1 MARLS
6 PDKAKVL
13 RDRIWNELIPG
24 DIIKIKLG
32 DIIRADVRLLK
43 GGPVKIYKVWPSLI
57 DAVVI
62 ATGSRTKFGEHTHPV
77 DTTNQDDQY
86 QKARTVTFVDF
97 TAILQFCMCVAVVAM
112 LIETVVMDTNS
123 LAYNALRDNGNWL
136 PSLVSAG
143 FAAAGARYNER
154 ELMLQKKALD
164 WKLYALACLD
174 FKGLLLLLLERKP
187 RYSKPKLYLLSDFGD

>member
-13 RDRIWNELIPG
+13 RDRIWNEIDATLLIPG

-43 GGPVKIYKVWPSLI
+43 GGPVKIYKGPLTGVSFSRDTYKEDFFASGSICTQGEI

-86 QKARTVTFVDF
+86 QKDF

-112 LIETVVMDTNS
+112 LIETVVMYPHSTTCLS
-123 LAYNALRDNGNWL
+123 YGN
-136 PSLVSAG
+136 
-143 FAAAGARYNER
+143 
-154 ELMLQKKALD
+154 
-164 WKLYALACLD
+164 
-174 FKGLLLLLLERKP
+174 
-187 RYSKPKLYLLSDFGD
+187 